1 MADYEEGAA
10 RPVDLSTCDLEPIHI
25 IGRIQSFG
33 WLLSFSSDW
42 IINHVSLNCEALFGK
57 APRDLIGLSAT
68 EFLGVSALHDIR
80 TRLQIMGSTNAVERM
95 FEINLLGDGQVFD
108 VAVHPSGRS
117 FVLEIE
123 PHEGGK
129 RRDFVSYVRPMIER
143 LRSAPTIEQL
153 CTSAARHLRGLTG
166 FDRVMIYRFEGDG
179 AGEVIAES
187 LNGMVDSFKG
197 QHFPSSD
204 IPAQAR
210 RLYTRNMLRIIS
222 DIDDPTVPIYPAT
235 GPNGDPLDLTMS
247 GLRAVSPIHIE
258 YLRNM
263 GVKASM
269 SVSIMRRG
277 KLWGL
282 MACHHY
288 SPLILSYSVRTA
300 AELFGEF
307 FAYLLEQKETDF
319 SLEKRAES
327 MRLHDE
333 IMARVAS
340 GGSLLEAF
348 DEFTDAI
355 GEVIPFDGVVG
366 WVDGRFIAHGSTP
379 SEEQFSALARFLN
392 TAGAST
398 VWSTDNIAA
407 VYGPAAEWSDMAAGL
422 LALPV
427 SRSPRDYIV
436 LFRAEHV
443 REVKWAGNPE
453 KTIELGP
460 NGSRLTPRKSFEIWK
475 EERRGYARAW
485 TGEEV
490 STAESLRITLLEVVL
505 RLADAAHT
513 EREQASL
520 QQDMLIAELNHRVRN
535 ILNLIRGLVTQSKE
549 GAKTIDEFAEI
560 VGSRIHA
567 LARAHD
573 QVTRV
578 DWSPSSLY
586 DLIRTET
593 AAYASHSLDRVVIEG
608 PDALI
613 APGAFTTL
621 ALVIHEMVTNSCK
634 YGALS
639 DSRGVIQIVLGRG
652 DDSSLEIDWREEGG
666 PPVKAPTR
674 RGFGSTII
682 ERTIPHELSG
692 SASVIYPE
700 EGLHAL
706 FIVPVDHIS
715 SFETPGAP
723 RHNTVVEPP
732 QAADFTEELADGV
745 ALIVED
751 NVIIAMEAEDV
762 LRGFG
767 FSDCRI
773 AGSVDTAM
781 EVLNAAEVSF
791 AMLDVN
797 LGKDTSAPIA
807 SALQERGIPFIF
819 ASGYGERSLQTGE
832 FKRVPVVTKPY
843 GERDV
848 RAAIGRV
855 MKVRT

>member
-1 MADYEEGAA
+1 MADA
-10 RPVDLSTCDLEPIHI
+10 PDMPTVDLSTCDLEPIHV

-42 IINHVSLNCEALFGK
+42 IINHVSLNCGDLFGRH
-57 APRDLIGLSAT
+57 PHDLVGLSAT
-68 EFLGVSALHDIR
+68 EFLSPSALHDIR
-80 TRLQIMGSTNAVERM
+80 TRLQILGSGGTVERI
-95 FEINLLGDGQVFD
+95 FEIDLVGDGRFFD

-123 PHEGGK
+123 PHEAGK

-143 LRSAPTIEQL
+143 LRQASTIEQL
-153 CTSAARHLRGLTG
+153 CSGAARHMRGLTG
-166 FDRVMIYRFEGDG
+166 FDRVMIYRFEADG

-187 LNGMVDSFKG
+187 LNGMVDSFRG
-197 QHFPSSD
+197 QHFPASD

-235 GPNGDPLDLTMS
+235 SPNGDPLDLTMS
-247 GLRAVSPIHIE
+247 GLRAVSPIHVE

-263 GVKASM
+263 GVRASM

-288 SPLILSYSVRTA
+288 APLVLSYSVRTA

-333 IMARVAS
+333 IMARVAG

-348 DEFTDAI
+348 DEFTDSI
-355 GEVIPFDGVVG
+355 GQVIPFDGVVG
-366 WVDGRFIAHGSTP
+366 WVDGRFLAHGSTP
-379 SEEQFSALARFLN
+379 DEAQFAPLARFLN

-398 VWSTDNIAA
+398 VWSTDNIGA
-407 VYGPAAEWSDMAAGL
+407 VYEPAAEWADKAAGL

-427 SRSPRDYIV
+427 SRAPRDYIV

-453 KTIELGP
+453 KAVELGP
-460 NGSRLTPRKSFEIWK
+460 NGARLTPRKSFEIWR

-485 TGEEV
+485 TDEEV
-490 STAESLRITLLEVVL
+490 ASAEALRITLLEVVL
-505 RLADAAHT
+505 RLSDAVHS
-513 EREQASL
+513 EREQASR

-535 ILNLIRGLVTQSKE
+535 ILNLIRGLVAQSKE
-549 GAKTIDEFAEI
+549 GAHTIDEFADI

-593 AAYASHSLDRVVIEG
+593 AAYASHSLDRVVVEG

-613 APGAFTTL
+613 APGAFTSL
-621 ALVIHEMVTNSCK
+621 ALVIHELTTNSCK

-639 DSRGVIQIVLGRG
+639 DSRGLIQITLSRS
-652 DDSSLEIDWREEGG
+652 DDGSLELDWREEGG
-666 PPVKAPTR
+666 PPVAPPTR

-682 ERTIPHELSG
+682 ERTIPHELGG
-692 SASVIYPE
+692 SASVIYPP

-706 FIVPVDHIS
+706 FLIPADHIS
-715 SFETPGAP
+715 GFETPGAP
-723 RHNTVVEPP
+723 RRTTSVEPP
-732 QAADFTEELADGV
+732 EPTEFVAHLAGGV

-773 AGSVDTAM
+773 AGSVATALD
-781 EVLNAAEVSF
+781 VLDKAQVSF

-797 LGKDTSAPIA
+797 LGRDTSEPVAL
-807 SALQERGIPFIF
+807 ALQERGIPFIF
-819 ASGYGERSLQTGE
+819 ASGYGERSLQSGA
-832 FKRVPVVTKPY
+832 FKTVPVVTKPY

-855 MKVRT
+855 MKAR

>member
-1 MADYEEGAA
+1 MAEAMHQ
-10 RPVDLSTCDLEPIHI
+10 VDLSTCDLEPIHI

-42 IINHVSLNCEALFGK
+42 IINHVSVNCDTLFGRD
-57 APRDLIGLSAT
+57 PRDLIGLSAT
-68 EFLGVSALHDIR
+68 EFISQDALHDIR
-80 TRLQIMGSTNAVERM
+80 TRLQILGSANTVERM
-95 FEINLLGDGQVFD
+95 FEVDLTGDGRVFD
-108 VAVHPSGRS
+108 IAVHNSGRS

-129 RRDFVSYVRPMIER
+129 RRDYVSYVRPMIER
-143 LRSAPTIEQL
+143 LRQSPTIEQL

-166 FDRVMIYRFEGDG
+166 FDRVMVYRFEQDG

-210 RLYTRNMLRIIS
+210 KLYTRNLLRIIS
-222 DIDDPTVPIYPAT
+222 DVDDPTVPIVPAT
-235 GPNGDPLDLTMS
+235 NPNGEPLDLSMS

-288 SPLILSYSVRTA
+288 SPLTLSYSVRTA
-300 AELFGEF
+300 SELFGEF
-307 FAYLLEQKETDF
+307 FSYLLEQKETDF
-319 SLEKRAES
+319 SNDKRAES
-327 MRLHDE
+327 MRVHDE
-333 IMARVAS
+333 IMARVAG
-340 GGSLLEAF
+340 GGSLIEAF
-348 DEFTDAI
+348 DDFTDSI
-355 GEVIPFDGVVG
+355 RHVIPFDGVVG
-366 WVDGRFIAHGSTP
+366 WVDGRFVGQGAVP
-379 SEEQFSALARFLN
+379 DQAQFTALARFLN

-398 VWSTDNIAA
+398 VWASENIGS
-407 VYGPAAEWSDMAAGL
+407 VYPNAEDWADKASGL

-427 SRSPRDYIV
+427 SRAPRDYIV
-436 LFRAEHV
+436 LFRGEAV

-453 KTIELGP
+453 KAIELGP
-460 NGSRLTPRKSFEIWK
+460 NGARLTPRKSFEIWK
-475 EERRGYARAW
+475 EERRGYSRPW
-485 TGEEV
+485 TDEEV
-490 STAESLRITLLEVVL
+490 AAAESLRITLLEVVL
-505 RLADAAHT
+505 RLSDAANA
-513 EREQASL
+513 EREQASQ

-535 ILNLIRGLVTQSKE
+535 ILNLIRGLVAQSKE
-549 GAKTIDEFAEI
+549 GATTIDDFAEI

-573 QVTRV
+573 QVTRK

-593 AAYASHSLDRVVIEG
+593 DAYASHSPDRVVIDG

-621 ALVIHEMVTNSCK
+621 ALVIHELMTNSCK
-634 YGALS
+634 YGALADSHGQVTVTLSRS
-639 DSRGVIQIVLGRG
+639 DDGA
-652 DDSSLEIDWREEGG
+652 LEIDWREEGG
-666 PPVKAPTR
+666 PPVKEPTR

-682 ERTIPHELSG
+682 ERTIPHELNG
-692 SASVIYPE
+692 SASVIYPV

-706 FIVPVDHIS
+706 FLIPADHIS
-715 SFETPGAP
+715 GFETPGAVLREP
-723 RHNTVVEPP
+723 TAEPP
-732 QAADFTEELADGV
+732 QPADFAEELASGA

-762 LRGFG
+762 LRSFG
-767 FSDCRI
+767 FTDCRI
-773 AGSVDTAM
+773 AGSV
-781 EVLNAAEVSF
+781 NAAMGIIEGADVSF

-797 LGKDTSAPIA
+797 LGKDTSEDVARR
-807 SALQERGIPFIF
+807 LQARGIPFIF
-819 ASGYGERSLQTGE
+819 ASGYGERALQTGE
-832 FKRVPVVTKPY
+832 FKGVPVVTKPY
-843 GERDV
+843 GEREV
-848 RAAIGRV
+848 RSAIGRV
-855 MKVRT
+855 VKR

>member
-1 MADYEEGAA
+1 M
-10 RPVDLSTCDLEPIHI
+10 PQVDLTTCDLEPIHI

-42 IINHVSLNCEALFGK
+42 IINHVSLNATELFGRD
-57 APRDLIGLSAT
+57 PRDMVGLSAT
-68 EFLGVSALHDIR
+68 EFLSPSALHDIR
-80 TRLQIMGSTNAVERM
+80 TRLQILGGAGAVERI
-95 FEINLLGDGQVFD
+95 FEIDLVGDGRAYD
-108 VAVHPSGRS
+108 VAVHSSGRS

-123 PHEGGK
+123 PHETGK

-143 LRSAPTIEQL
+143 LRQSPTIEQL

-166 FDRVMIYRFEGDG
+166 FDRVMVYRFDSDG

-187 LNGMVDSFKG
+187 LNGGVDSFKG
-197 QHFPSSD
+197 QHFPASD

-222 DIDDPTVPIYPAT
+222 DVDDPTVPVHPAT
-235 GPNGDPLDLTMS
+235 GPNGEPLDLSMS

-288 SPLILSYSVRTA
+288 APLVLSYSVRTA

-319 SLEKRAES
+319 ATARRADS
-327 MRLHDE
+327 IRLHDE
-333 IMARVAS
+333 IMARVAG

-355 GEVIPFDGVVG
+355 RHVIPFDGVVG
-366 WVDGRFIAHGSTP
+366 WVDGRFVSHGATP
-379 SEEQFSALARFLN
+379 DQAQFARLARFLN

-398 VWSTDNIAA
+398 VWSNDAIAN
-407 VYGPAAEWSDMAAGL
+407 VYPDAAEWADQAAGL

-436 LFRAEHV
+436 LFRREQV
-443 REVKWAGNPE
+443 RELKWAGNPE
-453 KTIELGP
+453 KPVELGP
-460 NGSRLTPRKSFEIWK
+460 NGSRLTPRKSFEIWR
-475 EERRGYARAW
+475 EERRGQSLPW

-490 STAESLRITLLEVVL
+490 SAAESLRITLLEVVL
-505 RLADAAHT
+505 RLSDAAHS
-513 EREQASL
+513 EREQASR

-535 ILNLIRGLVTQSKE
+535 ILNLIRGLVSQSKE
-549 GAKTIDEFAEI
+549 SAETIDEFAEI
-560 VGSRIHA
+560 VGSRIQA

-573 QVTRV
+573 QVTRKE
-578 DWSPSSLY
+578 WSPTSLY

-593 AAYASHSLDRVVIEG
+593 AAYASQSVGRVVIEG
-608 PDALI
+608 PDALV
-613 APGAFTTL
+613 APNAFTTL
-621 ALVIHEMVTNSCK
+621 ALVIHELTTNSCK

-639 DSRGVIQIVLGRG
+639 DTSGTIQITLSRG
-652 DDSSLEIDWREEGG
+652 DDGSLELDWREEGG

-682 ERTIPHELSG
+682 ERTIPHELGG
-692 SASVIYPE
+692 SASVVYPA

-706 FIVPVDHIS
+706 FLVPVDHVS
-715 SFETPGAP
+715 GFETPGAHI
-723 RHNTVVEPP
+723 REVVAEPP
-732 QAADFTEELADGV
+732 QAAEFTERLASGT

-751 NVIIAMEAEDV
+751 NVIIAMEAEDL

-767 FSDCRI
+767 FTDCRI
-773 AGSVDTAM
+773 AGSVETAM
-781 EVLNAAEVSF
+781 DLLENAEVSF

-797 LGKDTSAPIA
+797 LGKDTSAPVA
-807 SALQERGIPFIF
+807 TALNERGIPFIF
-819 ASGYGERSLQTGE
+819 ASGYGERSLQTGA
-832 FKRVPVVTKPY
+832 FKGVPVVTKPY

-855 MKVRT
+855 LKGR